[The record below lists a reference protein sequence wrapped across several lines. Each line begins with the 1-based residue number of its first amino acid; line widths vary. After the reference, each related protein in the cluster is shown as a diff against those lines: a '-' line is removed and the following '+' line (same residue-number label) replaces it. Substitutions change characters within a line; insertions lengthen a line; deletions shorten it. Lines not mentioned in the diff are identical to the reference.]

1 MDIQPVRLLGKRAAL
16 VPLEVAHIPA
26 LYAAGSHPD
35 IWHYLPMTVTTLAD
49 MHDLVHIF
57 LEDQRKGRSLPFTI
71 IDQERD
77 QVMGSTRFHN
87 ISHENWSLEIGK
99 TWLSPVVWG
108 THLNTECKY
117 LLLRHCFE
125 TLQAIRVQLKADVRN
140 LRSQRAIERIGG
152 FREGVLR
159 HHWILP
165 DGYRRDSVYY
175 SILQE
180 EWPERKK
187 MLEEMMY

>member
-1 MDIQPVRLLGKRAAL
+1 MDIQPVRLVGKRAAL

-26 LYAAGSHPD
+26 LYTAGNHPD
-35 IWHYLPMTVTTLAD
+35 IWHYLPMTVSTLAE
-49 MHDLVHIF
+49 MHDLVHAF
-57 LEDQRKGRSLPFTI
+57 LEDQRQGRSLPFTI

-77 QVMGSTRFHN
+77 QVMGSTRIHN
-87 ISHENWSLEIGK
+87 ISHENRSLEIGK
-99 TWLSPVVWG
+99 TWLSPTVWG

-117 LLLRHCFE
+117 LLLCHCFE
-125 TLQAIRVQLKADVRN
+125 TVQAIRVQLKADVRN

-152 FREGVLR
+152 CREGVLR

-175 SILQE
+175 SILEE
-180 EWPERKK
+180 EWPERKR
-187 MLEEMMY
+187 MLEEMIY